1 MLRATKA
8 QELYDKTSKFYN
20 PRYRKIQF
28 DKYNIALND
37 QILEGDIL
45 DLGSGTGLL
54 SEFLGRRIHQVDI
67 SKGMLLFG
75 KGRRVQADI
84 ENLPFKTDRFD
95 YVLSFSALMNAE
107 NPEGAVKEV
116 KRVLKPE
123 GIFIVTYLKSFD
135 FFDTLKRYFKL
146 IDMRSCGEDVCFIL
160 KN

>member
-1 MLRATKA
+1 
-8 QELYDKTSKFYN
+8 
-20 PRYRKIQF
+20 
-28 DKYNIALND
+28 
-37 QILEGDIL
+37 
-45 DLGSGTGLL
+45 
-54 SEFLGRRIHQVDI
+54 
-67 SKGMLLFG
+67 MLLFG

-135 FFDTLKRYFKL
+135 FSDTLKRYFKL